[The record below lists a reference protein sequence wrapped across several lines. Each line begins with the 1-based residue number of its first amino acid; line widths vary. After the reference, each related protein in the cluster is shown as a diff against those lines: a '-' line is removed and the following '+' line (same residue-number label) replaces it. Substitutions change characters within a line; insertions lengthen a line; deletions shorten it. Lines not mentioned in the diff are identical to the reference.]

1 VRIAEGV
8 VMGNTS
14 IGAVLVEEQVRAHQ
28 GIGERFAKG
37 ARPSIVL
44 AVLLAVVGA

>member
-1 VRIAEGV
+1 MRGAPLSITDIA
-8 VMGNTS
+8 
-14 IGAVLVEEQVRAHQ
+14 AALVGGLVGAHQ

-37 ARPSIVL
+37 TCPSIVL